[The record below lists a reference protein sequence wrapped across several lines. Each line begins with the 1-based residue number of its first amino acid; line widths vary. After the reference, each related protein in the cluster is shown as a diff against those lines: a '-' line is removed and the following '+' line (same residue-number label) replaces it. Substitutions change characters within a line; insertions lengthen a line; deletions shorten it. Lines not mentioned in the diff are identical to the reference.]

1 MSTLKSKLVNK
12 KTITLLVILIAI
24 AIICVVMQLAKVTK
38 NNNLVNKSGLTNVFA
53 NVSTSAIKGYEDGV
67 EDFLNLSREKSI
79 SFESKELEN
88 CYNITPDFVKENSE
102 YKIFKFKDTA
112 ETYIVYENEIYK
124 IGNNKRDRGTTSF
137 ALADINQDEKL
148 ELFYTYIWKVSEVSR
163 TNVSYFDPL
172 EKKEVG
178 INKNYVENN
187 AVLIKKNEELSIYN
201 GTMSNEENYVDL
213 TINARLESDV
223 LVNDNGVIKPIT
235 RVEFEEIFSK

>member
-24 AIICVVMQLAKVTK
+24 AIICVVMQFAKVTK

-112 ETYIVYENEIYK
+112 ETYIVYVH
-124 IGNNKRDRGTTSF
+124 NKRC
-137 ALADINQDEKL
+137 
-148 ELFYTYIWKVSEVSR
+148 
-163 TNVSYFDPL
+163 
-172 EKKEVG
+172 
-178 INKNYVENN
+178 
-187 AVLIKKNEELSIYN
+187 
-201 GTMSNEENYVDL
+201 
-213 TINARLESDV
+213 
-223 LVNDNGVIKPIT
+223 
-235 RVEFEEIFSK
+235 

>member
-187 AVLIKKNEELSIYN
+187 AVLINKNEELSIYN